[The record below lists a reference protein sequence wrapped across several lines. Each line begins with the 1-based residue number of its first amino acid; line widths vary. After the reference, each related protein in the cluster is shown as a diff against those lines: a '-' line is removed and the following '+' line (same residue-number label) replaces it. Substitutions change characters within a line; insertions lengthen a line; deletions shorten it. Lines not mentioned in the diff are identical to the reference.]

1 MARNGYGSVDDKGY
15 LSLAGALEE
24 GAWKDVSIKKYDNE
38 EMIAVSPF
46 ATTPAA
52 VVWKLSGT
60 WGIRGL
66 VQAMSV
72 GNNVDLDKE
81 WDSAQRSFSLGV
93 GAEED
98 HQDANHRAAAGR
110 IRTSLLDGA
119 GTAQTQLDLDK
130 EYDFGQKQLVLA
142 EEKSLAA
149 DLKLTGLAPK
159 IERIR
164 AATAAL
170 GEGIGRAPGKNR
182 APARSTRI
190 RDALQE
196 CAAVF
201 NGIHDSLVWA
211 IAHTASGPDRDKL
224 EALLE
229 PFQSLLDRYPV
240 AGTAAATATTASPAT
255 PAADPKAAPAAVVP
269 DAKDASGAK
278 IP

>member
-1 MARNGYGSVDDKGY
+1 MARNGYGNVDDKGY

-24 GAWKDVSIKKYDNE
+24 GAWKDVSIKKHDSE
-38 EMIAVSPF
+38 EMIAISPF
-46 ATTPAA
+46 ASTPAA

-72 GNNVDLDKE
+72 GNTADLDKE

-98 HQDANHRAAAGR
+98 HQDADHRAAAGR
-110 IRTSLLDGA
+110 IRTALLDGA

-130 EYDFGQKQLVLA
+130 EYDFGHKQLLLA
-142 EEKSLAA
+142 EGKSLAA
-149 DLKLTGLAPK
+149 DLKLTGLGPK

-170 GEGIGRAPGKNR
+170 GGGIGRVPGKNR
-182 APARSTRI
+182 MPARSTRI

-196 CAAVF
+196 CSAVF

-211 IAHTASGPDRDKL
+211 IAHTSSGPDRDKL

-229 PFQSLLDRYPV
+229 PFQSLLDRY
-240 AGTAAATATTASPAT
+240 ATTATATAASPAG
-255 PAADPKAAPAAVVP
+255 PAGDAKAAPAATGA
-269 DAKDASGAK
+269 DAKDASTVK
-278 IP
+278 TP